1 MNASAESSSSAAG
14 AVSRP
19 APAEGACDE
28 AMFEQ
33 LVRDNAGRM
42 LATARRFLRDE
53 QESRDAVQD
62 AFLQA
67 FRCWK
72 DFRGQSQVS
81 TWLHRIVVNAALMRL
96 RRKARRGSV
105 SIEPLLPT
113 FDATGHRMGA
123 PPAWG
128 ASADEL
134 LERRET
140 RELVRRRI
148 DELPHDYRAV
158 ILLRDIEEMSTEDAA
173 EALGITPG
181 AVKTRL
187 HRARMALRTL
197 LERDLV

>member
-1 MNASAESSSSAAG
+1 MSSSGSATLAR
-14 AVSRP
+14 S
-19 APAEGACDE
+19 APGDAACSE
-28 AMFEQ
+28 ADFEQ

-42 LATARRFLRDE
+42 LATARRLLRDE
-53 QESRDAVQD
+53 AESCDAVQD

-96 RRKARRGSV
+96 RRKARHGSV
-105 SIEPLLPT
+105 SIEPLLPA
-113 FDATGHRMGA
+113 FDATGHRVDVR
-123 PPAWG
+123 PPWS

-140 RELVRRRI
+140 REMVRRRI
-148 DELPHDYRAV
+148 DELPRDYRAV

-187 HRARMALRTL
+187 HRARLALRTL
-197 LERDLV
+197 LEQDLA

>member
-1 MNASAESSSSAAG
+1 MNASAEMSSSGSATR
-14 AVSRP
+14 SRP
-19 APAEGACDE
+19 AAGGTGCNE
-28 AMFEQ
+28 ALFEQ
-33 LVRDNAGRM
+33 LVRDNACRM
-42 LATARRFLRDE
+42 LATARRLLRDE

-113 FDATGHRMGA
+113 FDATGHRVGA

-140 RELVRRRI
+140 REMVRRRI

-158 ILLRDIEEMSTEDAA
+158 ILLRDIEEMSTEEAA

>member
-1 MNASAESSSSAAG
+1 MNASAESSLTAAA

-19 APAEGACDE
+19 APAEGICAE

-42 LATARRFLRDE
+42 LATARRLLRDE
-53 QESRDAVQD
+53 AESRDAVQD

-113 FDATGHRMGA
+113 FDATGHRVGA
-123 PPAWG
+123 QPAWG

-140 RELVRRRI
+140 REMVRRRI
-148 DELPHDYRAV
+148 DELPRDYRAV

>member
-1 MNASAESSSSAAG
+1 MNASSESPSAAAG
-14 AVSRP
+14 AESRP
-19 APAEGACDE
+19 APVEAACNE
-28 AMFEQ
+28 ALFEQ

-42 LATARRFLRDE
+42 LATARRLLRDE
-53 QESRDAVQD
+53 AESRDAVQD

-105 SIEPLLPT
+105 SIEPLLPA
-113 FDATGHRMGA
+113 FDATGHRVDVR
-123 PPAWG
+123 PAWS
-128 ASADEL
+128 ASADDL

-140 RELVRRRI
+140 REMVRRRI

-158 ILLRDIEEMSTEDAA
+158 ILLRDIEEMSTEEAA
-173 EALGITPG
+173 EVLRITPG

-197 LERDLV
+197 LEQDLA